1 MNDSDSFFSKGGAAS
16 ESRPRAVNPKTGQ
29 EQSWQRASNYAA
41 PLDNPHGLITWKLR
55 ELVMGIS
62 QRPDLAR
69 MLLTG
74 AVISDNAKADEVIA
88 QAHAVQAI
96 DAKANEG
103 TAVHA
108 ALSGSFLGM
117 PIVEEYRPHIT
128 AFAETLR
135 RNGLK
140 PVATEVEFLN
150 TKLGVL
156 GHVDWIVE
164 TTDGRF
170 LVLDVKTG
178 KLGDS
183 KRKFAVQCVCYAHS
197 DFMDNGS
204 TGWIPIPFKIDPDEA
219 ILAHVDPETGATAL
233 YRVDLVL
240 GFYGA
245 TLAERVREWS
255 KTEVLSPYTPHPG
268 APTSLAAHVETAVT
282 QRPLDSTNQAAQ
294 AGSPTA
300 PTASPTEP
308 AGQVG
313 AVYSSA
319 HQQTFPSETALE
331 QAHENQSSPQVE
343 TSPKASPERTFD
355 ELMKLDKAPLQM
367 IIKNEFGG
375 TDIAHNRRWLARWI
389 VAAQNGMDHK
399 EAAKYA
405 AAKDDSVEVVKTGA
419 KPFIPQPQTG
429 PGSTEFLLRSIGN
442 ADSVAALEAIRANV
456 VERRG
461 DQAWTDELA
470 QAARERAAEL
480 GATAYQHSSPIDE
493 VLDAIRK
500 ATEPAHIASLWS
512 EVTVGG
518 TVPENWTH
526 FKDVADQRMHEIQ
539 QAIGAP
545 PANPY
550 A

>member
-1 MNDSDSFFSKGGAAS
+1 MNDSDKFFENGNGASA
-16 ESRPRAVNPKTGQ
+16 SRPRAVNPLTGK

-41 PLDNPHGLITWKLR
+41 PLDDPHGLIRWKNR
-55 ELVMGIS
+55 ELIKGLS

-74 AVISDNAKADEVIA
+74 AVIEDNAKADEVVA
-88 QAHAVQAI
+88 AAHAVQAI

-140 PVATEVEFLN
+140 PVATECEFLN

-240 GFYGA
+240 GIYGA
-245 TLAERVREWS
+245 RLAEQVREWH
-255 KTEVLSPYTPHPG
+255 KIEVLSPYTPVHPSIPSATPAG
-268 APTSLAAHVETAVT
+268 IASLAHVPAELVKT
-282 QRPLDSTNQAAQ
+282 P
-294 AGSPTA
+294 
-300 PTASPTEP
+300 EP

-419 KPFIPQPQTG
+419 KPFVPQPQTG

-461 DQAWTDELA
+461 DQAWTDALA
-470 QAARERAAEL
+470 QAAQYRVSELTGYHSAEPIGADALAGLSVVERINA
-480 GATAYQHSSPIDE
+480 
-493 VLDAIRK
+493 
-500 ATEPAHIASLWS
+500 ATEPQHIASLWS